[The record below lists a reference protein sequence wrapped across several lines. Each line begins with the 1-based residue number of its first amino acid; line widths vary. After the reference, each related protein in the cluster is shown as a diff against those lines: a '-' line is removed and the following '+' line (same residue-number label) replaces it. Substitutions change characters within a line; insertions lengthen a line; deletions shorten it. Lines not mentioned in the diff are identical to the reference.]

1 MKGRPQVW
9 SICLTFILQ
18 AFVKHFSFTKP
29 CNGRVLGVHKGCVC
43 LTIKEIGAVFQKEVW
58 KEFLQVKRWRDKI
71 QRISI
76 KGAECQRTVE
86 LIQGH
91 KDILGQERKVGLF
104 QSLIGKR

>member
-29 CNGRVLGVHKGCVC
+29 CNGRVR
-43 LTIKEIGAVFQKEVW
+43 AVFQKEVW

-76 KGAECQRTVE
+76 KGAESQRTVE